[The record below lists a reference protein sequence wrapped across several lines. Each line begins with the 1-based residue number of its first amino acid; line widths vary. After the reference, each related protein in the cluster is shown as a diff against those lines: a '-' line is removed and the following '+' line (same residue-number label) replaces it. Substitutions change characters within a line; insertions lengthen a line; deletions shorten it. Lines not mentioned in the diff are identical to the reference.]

1 MSSTLPQVWLVCV
14 MNKPEMY
21 KTFFTDNP
29 HCKEGCHLV
38 CYDNCTDNQPIPV
51 RYNDFLD
58 HALPAE
64 GWVAFCH
71 QDFRLDEDIRPKLLA
86 LPKDCIYGVVGTKTL
101 AKKAFTCKIRAC
113 KLLKASFGTD
123 LYTEYVGRIK
133 WLRKDGSI
141 KELHRPAAE
150 PAETVDTLEP
160 CLVLLHTD
168 LIRKY
173 QLRFDP
179 FFDFHIYAEELSVRA
194 RLLYGVQ
201 SKVFNL
207 QGLHYSKGFKD
218 ENFYN
223 KYIALVRKYP
233 NELFSTLSAGIE
245 DLLIMRR
252 ALGLDTPKK
261 YRSMLLIP

>member
-1 MSSTLPQVWLVCV
+1 MTSVLPQVWLVCA
-14 MNKPEMY
+14 MNKPDMY
-21 KTFFTDNP
+21 ASFFTDNP
-29 HCKEGCHLV
+29 NCKEGYHFV
-38 CYDNCTDNQPIPV
+38 CYDNRTDNQAIPV
-51 RYNDFLD
+51 RYNDFLENK
-58 HALPAE
+58 LPAD

-71 QDFRLDEDIRPKLLA
+71 QDFRLDEDIRPKLLH
-86 LPKDCIYGVVGTKTL
+86 LPKGSIYGVVGTKTL
-101 AKKAFTCKIRAC
+101 SKKAFTCKIRGC
-113 KLLKASFGTD
+113 KLLKSSFGVD

-141 KELHRPAAE
+141 KELHRPAVC

-160 CLVLLHTD
+160 CFVLLHTD
-168 LIRKY
+168 LIRKH

-179 FFDFHIYAEELSVRA
+179 FYDFHLYAEELSVRA
-194 RLLYGVQ
+194 RLHYGVQ
-201 SKVFNL
+201 TQVINL

-233 NELFSTLSAGIE
+233 DELFSTSSAGIE

-252 ALGLDTPKK
+252 ALGLNTPKK
-261 YRSMLLIP
+261 YRSMLLVP